1 MKKEF
6 VLTWCNAINGHDAV
20 SNGTVDSASQSAAN
34 RRVQSTAGTSLGR
47 RMLSRFFGS
56 RGA

>member
-6 VLTWCNAINGHDAV
+6 VLTWRNAINGHDAV
-20 SNGTVDSASQSAAN
+20 ANGTVDSASQSAAN
-34 RRVQSTAGTSLGR
+34 RRVQGTAGTSLGR
-47 RMLSRFFGS
+47 RMLSRFFGN